1 MKSAMESAL
10 DLTGKF
16 KTGLGAGLVRQVAIP
31 MLLLVVLFAGAGI
44 VNPQFLSWD
53 SLRIQLTLAAF
64 IGITG
69 IGQTLAILIG
79 QIDLSIPANI
89 SLSAILSANVYGQTS
104 NPILSLIAGLG
115 VGVVA
120 GLLNGFGIARLRVP
134 SLIWSLGMN
143 LVLQGATLVY
153 TDTAAPSST
162 IAPLARWIVTGSA
175 GRFPVILL
183 FWLFLSVACLVVLH
197 STAFG
202 RRIYALGNNELAAAM
217 SGINVFQVYFPVY
230 LISGLT
236 ASMTGILL
244 SGYSGQTYLGMGESY
259 LLIPIA
265 AVVIGG
271 TTLAGGRGG
280 YFGTMIGSVAV
291 VLLDSVLTSLQV
303 SPGLRKIFFGVIIV
317 AMMLL
322 FRRRRDLE

>member
-1 MKSAMESAL
+1 MERAL
-10 DLTGKF
+10 DTTGK
-16 KTGLGAGLVRQVAIP
+16 GLPAAGASLVRQVAFP
-31 MLLLVVLFAGAGI
+31 MVLLIVLFAGAGI
-44 VNPQFLSWD
+44 VNPRFLSWD

-64 IGITG
+64 IGIVG

-104 NPILSLIAGLG
+104 NPILSLLAGSA
-115 VGVVA
+115 VGVIA
-120 GLLNGFGIARLRVP
+120 GLLNGIGIARLRVP

-162 IAPLARWIVTGSA
+162 IAPFARWIVTGTT
-175 GRFPVILL
+175 GGVPMILI
-183 FWLFLSVACLVVLH
+183 FWMLLSIACLVMLH
-197 STAFG
+197 GTAFG
-202 RRIYALGNNELAAAM
+202 RRIYALGNNELASAM
-217 SGINVFQVYFPVY
+217 SGINVFRVYFPVY
-230 LISGLT
+230 LISGLA
-236 ASMTGILL
+236 ASITGILL

-280 YFGTMIGSVAV
+280 YFGTLIGSVAV

-303 SPGLRKIFFGVIIV
+303 SPGLRKIFFGAIIV

-322 FRRRRDLE
+322 FRRKRDLE